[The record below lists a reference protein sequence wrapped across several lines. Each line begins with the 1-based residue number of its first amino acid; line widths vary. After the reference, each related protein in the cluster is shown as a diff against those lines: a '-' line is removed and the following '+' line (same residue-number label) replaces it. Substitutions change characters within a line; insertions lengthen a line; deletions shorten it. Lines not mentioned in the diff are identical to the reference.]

1 MSECYDRNK
10 VINHLHK
17 HRDQYY
23 WGYKDLLVEDV
34 DRVFN
39 VVSDAEEV
47 VESFEHWGKAFL
59 WAARVLRNNQDSLL
73 ESHE

>member
-1 MSECYDRNK
+1 MSEYYDRNK
-10 VINHLHK
+10 VIDHLYK
-17 HRDQYY
+17 HQDQNY
-23 WGYKDLLVEDV
+23 WGYKDILVEDV
-34 DRVFN
+34 DRIFN
-39 VVSDAEEV
+39 VVSDVEEV